1 MPLLCLGISH
11 HTSPIELR
19 ERLSFSSSA
28 LEAALAR
35 FGCGGNARLTGI
47 TELVILSTCN
57 RLELYA
63 YLTEDAASTYPN
75 LFIPLSD
82 FLVEVSDIPLAEFET
97 HLYRYSGLDV
107 ADHLCRVASGLDSMI
122 LGEPQI
128 LGQVIEAHELALKH
142 GLVGQLLSAMFR
154 TAIRAGKRAR
164 TETAIARNPASISS
178 VAVKLAEQIVGDLA
192 TSCVVVVGAGEM
204 GELAVEALRMRGTQR
219 IIVVNRTRQRALTLA
234 ERWGGEAL
242 SFERLDEALRQAD
255 IVITSTGAPHAIIDL
270 AMVRTAVAQRQDR
283 PLVLLDIAVPRDI
296 EPTVSEIQGVH
307 LFDIDQ
313 LNARLENAVA
323 ERRNEIPNVERI
335 VAQEIQLFAD
345 WLRGIDMMPVIS
357 DLRTKAEYIRQR
369 ELDRTLRYLPD
380 LDPQTR
386 QHIEHL
392 SLSIVNKLLHE
403 PTRRLRAEA
412 GNGHAAE
419 YAQLARSLFGL
430 EQELSGVTIVESS
443 D

>member
-1 MPLLCLGISH
+1 MEVTPA
-11 HTSPIELR
+11 LR
-19 ERLSFSSSA
+19 DHRA
-28 LEAALAR
+28 
-35 FGCGGNARLTGI
+35 
-47 TELVILSTCN
+47 VILSTCN

-75 LFIPLSD
+75 LFSPLLD
-82 FLVEVSDIPLAEFET
+82 FLVEVSDIPLLNLKRICIAI
-97 HLYRYSGLDV
+97 RGIDV
-107 ADHLCRVASGLDSMI
+107 AEHLCRVASGLDSMI

-164 TETAIARNPASISS
+164 TETDIARNPASISS

-242 SFERLDEALRQAD
+242 SFERLDEAIRQAD

-270 AMVRTAVAQRQDR
+270 DMVRTAVAQRQDR

-296 EPTVSEIQGVH
+296 EPTVSEIQ
-307 LFDIDQ
+307 
-313 LNARLENAVA
+313 
-323 ERRNEIPNVERI
+323 RR
-335 VAQEIQLFAD
+335 
-345 WLRGIDMMPVIS
+345 
-357 DLRTKAEYIRQR
+357 T
-369 ELDRTLRYLPD
+369 
-380 LDPQTR
+380 
-386 QHIEHL
+386 
-392 SLSIVNKLLHE
+392 SL
-403 PTRRLRAEA
+403 
-412 GNGHAAE
+412 
-419 YAQLARSLFGL
+419 
-430 EQELSGVTIVESS
+430 
-443 D
+443 